1 MKKYVLVFTFS
12 YLVLIAALWAAE
24 VFLDFDS
31 VGGLNIAALLVAN
44 FIAARQFTR
53 DQNRRPTP
61 AETKSYSLLA
71 LASIWCISLAILL
84 VVLEFV
90 FGYGVVS
97 VFLENTIPS
106 MEGKLLLFAIY
117 LLISAITYLA
127 IRWSFSW
134 FAKRTLAA

>member
-1 MKKYVLVFTFS
+1 MKKYVLFFAFS
-12 YLVLIAALWAAE
+12 YLVLIAALCAAV

-53 DQNRRPTP
+53 DQNRHPTP

-90 FGYGVVS
+90 FGYGAVS
-97 VFLENTIPS
+97 VFLENTMPS
-106 MEGKLLLFAIY
+106 IEAKLMLFAIY

-134 FAKRTLAA
+134 FAKRALAA